1 MFCSNVSLALVVD
14 LQYTTK
20 DRLFKQSLSVADVAD
35 YVFALN
41 GGRPASRKQRLSAT
55 RAAHRLLRRMKD
67 VRAQHSR
74 FINEAHRAAEAAFG
88 RKPKYGEDGWEDS
101 WREYGQLC
109 T

>member
-1 MFCSNVSLALVVD
+1 
-14 LQYTTK
+14 
-20 DRLFKQSLSVADVAD
+20 
-35 YVFALN
+35 
-41 GGRPASRKQRLSAT
+41 
-55 RAAHRLLRRMKD
+55 MKD

>member
-1 MFCSNVSLALVVD
+1 MFAA
-14 LQYTTK
+14 TR
-20 DRLFKQSLSVADVAD
+20 DRALSVADVAD